1 MKNKFEK
8 QKYFVRRYYNG
19 EDSVWGLF
27 LPDGVLVDD
36 FMYED
41 GAYYFG
47 NLLGRYDLLEVDYK
61 TNWREYQEEIRTL
74 IGEVKYDLEREEYLP
89 QAIHDIHYFLN
100 HVVPQ
105 ITLQREHLTEDEKT
119 ELMALLD
126 LLQMADLKLDV
137 VHKMPNVPERIKI
150 NLSYLGGEV
159 EMDIE
164 QLQELLFK
172 R

>member
-8 QKYFVRRYYNG
+8 QKYFVRRYYDG
-19 EDSVWGLF
+19 YDSVWGLF
-27 LPDGVLVDD
+27 LPDGTLVDS
-36 FMYED
+36 YLNED

-47 NLLGRYDLLEVDYK
+47 NLLGKWDLLEVDYR
-61 TNWREYQEEIRTL
+61 NEWRDYGQEITSL
-74 IGEVKYDLEREEYLP
+74 VNEVKHDLKFGGYP
-89 QAIHDIHYFLN
+89 VQADHDIHRFLN
-100 HVVPQ
+100 KTVPQ

-137 VHKMPNVPERIKI
+137 VHKMPNIPEKIRID
-150 NLSYLGGEV
+150 LSYLGGEV

-164 QLQELLFK
+164 QLQELLF
-172 R
+172 RR